1 MFIFFIELF
10 FFILFVVD
18 ILFSNDI
25 IKLIKFIKL
34 IRANHLNIIFIFYF
48 LRNVYILTIFF
59 MW

>member
-10 FFILFVVD
+10 FFTLFVVD

-48 LRNVYILTIFF
+48 LKNVYILTIFF

>member
-10 FFILFVVD
+10 FFTLFVVD

-34 IRANHLNIIFIFYF
+34 IRANYLNIIFIFYF
-48 LRNVYILTIFF
+48 FKNVYILTIFF